1 LNLFINNLI
10 AGLEKLEKSWIIKES
25 TKQKLINEL
34 VAEREEIKK
43 KIKDKQN
50 KEASESLNKI
60 ESRLLDMSRLMD

>member
-1 LNLFINNLI
+1 MNLFINNLI